1 MKKLGIRL
9 SALLLVLILTASL
22 FSAGAAGTSY
32 TVSGPYGESV
42 FYENLKALSLTGDY
56 RTDLVNVA
64 LTQVG
69 YHEGANSRDRHGNN
83 LYSDGNYTE
92 YGYFAQ
98 LDGYAWCAMFIS
110 WCARQAR
117 IPGSLIQN
125 SNVARAYSFG
135 LPFYTPDTYS
145 PRTGD
150 IVFFAEK
157 GHVWDHVGIVLGIRE
172 GWLYTIEGNA
182 RNAVRIKRYELDD
195 DYIRG
200 YGVYDQSDP
209 VEDLVQRK
217 TLYLL
222 YYDLNGGEGK
232 RTDQV
237 AMEGN
242 IISLYPNEPDEP
254 NPDSDEDP
262 ENSHWCWKEGCDFEG
277 WYMRRI
283 SDGKWLTE
291 AGGWQDNRSIRESG
305 YARRV
310 FGDGEGFTMDETW
323 SEEDFGGFTLYAVW
337 RNQETGEREEESA
350 YIVRCDSQGWGN
362 PFRDLSEDSV
372 YYAPVKR
379 LIQRGLVNG
388 VSDNR
393 FGSGSTL
400 TLAQFLA
407 LLHRSAGSPESPNIY
422 LPYADVK
429 PEAWYYSSVSW
440 AWQTGCIPEKD
451 YLHPNT
457 PLARGEFLNWLYTCA
472 VNSGKSDPVPEWDE
486 DLVQFRALLAN
497 RQVNSGSASPEALA
511 WAQRTGLL
519 RDWGVSLYDL
529 LVRNRITRLEA
540 IGLLAFYIDRNVK

>member
-1 MKKLGIRL
+1 MKKTCKRL
-9 SALLLVLILTASL
+9 LSLLLLPVLLSSL
-22 FSAGAAGTSY
+22 FAAGAAGTSY

-42 FYENLKALSLTGDY
+42 FYENLKALVLTGDY

-69 YHEGANSRDRHGNN
+69 YHEGAGSRDRHGNN
-83 LYSDGNYTE
+83 LYSDGNWTE

-135 LPFYTPDTYS
+135 LPFYPREEYS

-172 GWLYTIEGNA
+172 GWMYTIEGNA
-182 RNAVRIKRYELDD
+182 RNAVRIKRYEPDD
-195 DYIRG
+195 EYIRG

-217 TLYLL
+217 RLYLL
-222 YYDLNGGEGK
+222 HYDLNGGEGK
-232 RTDQV
+232 RVDQV
-237 AMEGN
+237 ALEGN
-242 IISLYPNEPDEP
+242 ILSLYPNEPDEP
-254 NPDSDEDP
+254 NPDSDEEP
-262 ENSHWCWKEGCDFEG
+262 ENQHWCWKEGCDFEG
-277 WYMRRI
+277 WYLRR
-283 SDGKWLTE
+283 SADGKWLTANE
-291 AGGWQDNRSIRESG
+291 GWQDNRSIRENG

-310 FGDGEGFTMDETW
+310 FEDGEGFTMDETW
-323 SEEDFGGFTLYAVW
+323 SQEDFGLFTLYAVW
-337 RNQETGEREEESA
+337 RSTETGEREEESA
-350 YIVRCDSQGWGN
+350 YIVRYDSLGWGN
-362 PFRDLSEDSV
+362 PFRDLPEESI
-372 YYAPVKR
+372 YYAPLKH

-388 VSDNR
+388 VSENR

-407 LLHRSAGSPESPNIY
+407 LLHRSAGSPAAPEIS
-422 LPYADVK
+422 LPYGDVQ
-429 PEAWYYSSVSW
+429 PEAWYYTPVCW
-440 AWQTGCIPEKD
+440 AWQLGCLPAAES
-451 YLHPNT
+451 LRPNS
-457 PLARGEFLNWLYTCA
+457 PLSRGEFLNRLYACA
-472 VNSGKSDPVPEWDE
+472 VSTGKSDRIPDWDE
-486 DLVQFRALLAN
+486 DLARFRALLAN
-497 RQVNSGSASPEALA
+497 REASSGAASPDALA
-511 WAQRTGLL
+511 WAERNGLL
-519 RDWGVSLYDL
+519 QSWGIPLSDL

-540 IGLLAFYIDRNVK
+540 FGLLSFYLERRV

>member
-1 MKKLGIRL
+1 MKKLAIRL
-9 SALLLVLILTASL
+9 PSLLLVLTLVSSL
-22 FSAGAAGTSY
+22 FSAGAVGASY

-42 FYENLKALSLTGDY
+42 FYENLKALTLTGDY

-69 YHEGANSRDRHGNN
+69 YHEGANSRERHGNN
-83 LYSDGNYTE
+83 PSSDGNWTE

-98 LDGYAWCAMFIS
+98 CDGYAWCAMFIS

-135 LPFYTPDTYS
+135 LPFYTPDVYS

-150 IVFFAEK
+150 IIFFAEK

-172 GWLYTIEGNA
+172 GWIYTIEGNA
-182 RNAVRIKRYELDD
+182 RNAVRIKRYEPDD

-209 VEDLVQRK
+209 VEDLVQRSR
-217 TLYLL
+217 LYLL
-222 YYDLNGGEGK
+222 HYDLNGGEGK

-242 IISLYPNEPDEP
+242 ILGLYPNEPDEP
-254 NPDSDEDP
+254 NPDSDEEP

-277 WYMRRI
+277 WYLRR
-283 SDGKWLTE
+283 SADRKWLT
-291 AGGWQDNRSIRESG
+291 ASAGWQDSRSIRENG

-310 FGDGEGFTMDETW
+310 FGDGEAFTMDDTW
-323 SEEDFGGFTLYAVW
+323 SDEDFGQFTLYAVW
-337 RNQETGEREEESA
+337 RNTETGELEEESA
-350 YIVRCDSQGWGN
+350 YIVRYDSLGWGN
-362 PFRDLSEDSV
+362 PFRDLSEDSI

-388 VSDNR
+388 LTENR

-400 TLAQFLA
+400 TLAQFLS
-407 LLHRSAGSPESPNIY
+407 LLHRSAGSPAAADVS
-422 LPYADVK
+422 LPYRDVD
-429 PEAWYYSSVSW
+429 PEAWYYDAVCW
-440 AWQTGCIPEKD
+440 AWQIGCLPSGD
-451 YLHPNT
+451 TLHPNT
-457 PLARGEFLNWLYTCA
+457 PLSRGEYLNWLYACVTG
-472 VNSGKSDPVPEWDE
+472 SGKADRIPDWDE
-486 DLVQFRALLAN
+486 DLAQYRSLLAN
-497 RQVNSGSASPEALA
+497 RETGSSAASPEALA
-511 WAQRTGLL
+511 WAQKNGLL
-519 RDWGVSLYDL
+519 RSWAVSLSDL
-529 LVRNRITRLEA
+529 VIRNRITRLEA
-540 IGLLAFYIDRNVK
+540 FGLLAIYLERSGR